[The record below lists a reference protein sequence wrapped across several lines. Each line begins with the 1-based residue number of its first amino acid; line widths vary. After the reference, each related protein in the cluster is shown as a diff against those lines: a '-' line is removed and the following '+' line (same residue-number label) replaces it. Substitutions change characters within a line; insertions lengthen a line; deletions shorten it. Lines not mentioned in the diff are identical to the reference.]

1 MKCWVFDDEPP
12 AALRCRIPDICIAPN
27 LSEKRS
33 FLRGTP
39 KPKKQR
45 LKWVKSFSKLILD
58 FSLAKG
64 KCTVEF
70 REGS

>member
-1 MKCWVFDDEPP
+1 MTPLDYGGWRVFP
-12 AALRCRIPDICIAPN
+12 AARKNKPLVKWKEAAT
-27 LSEKRS
+27 SEEP
-33 FLRGTP
+33 P

-45 LKWVKSFSKLILD
+45 RQRVRRLSKLILD